1 MEHQF
6 KPDWDLKSDDVM
18 RDQRRAYDEIRERC
32 PVAYSDFM
40 QWTLFRHE
48 DVSRVLHDHETFSN
62 AASGHLSVPNGMD
75 PPEHTAY
82 RAIIEPYF
90 AAERMDAF
98 APLCRGI
105 VAQLVRNAL
114 ADGEVELMADFAL
127 PFAVRVQC
135 AFLGWP
141 AALHEPLVNWTR
153 KSARATLA
161 EDRGAMSE
169 IAREF
174 EGFID
179 QLIDARVQA
188 GARPEEDITA
198 SLMHEKVWGRP
209 LSNEEIA
216 SILRNWTVGEVGT
229 IAASVG
235 ILVQYLALH
244 PALQE
249 QLRARRADLPAAI
262 DEILRL
268 HGPLVANRRV
278 ARRPVTIQGRRIA
291 AGGRISV
298 VWISANRD
306 GRAFEDPDSF
316 RLDRDPARNL
326 LYGAGIHVCPGAPL
340 ARMELRIVMEELL
353 KRTADIRPVQEKPPT
368 NATYPGSGYSALPL
382 RIT

>member
-1 MEHQF
+1 MDHQL
-6 KPDWDLKSDDVM
+6 KPDWDLKSEDVM
-18 RDQRRAYDEIRERC
+18 RDQRLAYDNIRERC

-62 AASGHLSVPNGMD
+62 AVSDHLSVPNGMD

-90 AAERMDAF
+90 SAQRMDTF
-98 APLCRGI
+98 APVCRGI
-105 VAQLVRNAL
+105 VAELVRNAL
-114 ADGEVELMADFAL
+114 AAGEVEMMGDFAL

-141 AALHEPLVNWTR
+141 VALHEPLVNWTR
-153 KSARATLA
+153 KSAWATFA
-161 EDRGAMSE
+161 EDRAAMSE

-179 QLIDARVQA
+179 QQVEVRLQA
-188 GARPEEDITA
+188 GAGPAEDITA
-198 SLMHEKVWGRP
+198 SLMHEMVLGRP

-235 ILVQYLALH
+235 ILVQYIAHH
-244 PALQE
+244 PALQQ

-268 HGPLVANRRV
+268 HGPLVANRRI
-278 ARRPVTIQGRRIA
+278 ARRPVTIQGREIA
-291 AGGRISV
+291 AGDRISV

-306 GRAFEDPDSF
+306 GRAFDDPDSF
-316 RLDRDPARNL
+316 RLDRDLARNL

-340 ARMELRIVMEELL
+340 ARMELRIVLEELL
-353 KRTADIRPVQEKPPT
+353 EHTTDLQPVQESPAV
-368 NATYPGSGYSALPL
+368 NAIYPASGFATLPL